1 MTVRVIWTRGG
12 EARIVSIAADAIV
25 LRSKVP
31 APPGSRIEGTIG
43 GAGGGIKLRVK
54 VHSSKSDGD
63 RDGEFV
69 LQARPLDLTR
79 EARERLEAMVREVE
93 KR

>member
-25 LRSKVP
+25 LQSTVP

-43 GAGGGIKLRVK
+43 GAAGRIKLRVK
-54 VHSSKSDGD
+54 VHASKRDGD
-63 RDGEFV
+63 GDGQFV
-69 LQARPLDLTR
+69 LQGRPLDLTR
-79 EARERLEAMVREVE
+79 EARELLAAMVREVE
-93 KR
+93 QT